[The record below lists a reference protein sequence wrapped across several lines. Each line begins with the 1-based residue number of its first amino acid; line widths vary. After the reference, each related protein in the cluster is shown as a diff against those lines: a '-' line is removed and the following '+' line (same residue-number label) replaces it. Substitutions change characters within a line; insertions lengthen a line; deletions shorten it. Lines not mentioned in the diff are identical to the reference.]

1 MKAAIYAR
9 VSRDDLNM
17 TNQITPLRN
26 YCKLKGWKIFKEYK
40 ETASGILDDRPVYN
54 QLLKDAA
61 ACKFNAVVVFKFD
74 RFARSA
80 MQLLESLD
88 MFRRRGIE
96 FVSISENID
105 TTTAMGKVVFTILA
119 AFAEFERNLIS
130 ERTKAG
136 LDTARRNGKVLGRPR
151 AHLDMPTLRKLRANG
166 LPYRAIAKQIGMKPG
181 VVYKYLRPVY
191 KRVSRVNH
199 ARS

>member
-17 TNQITPLRN
+17 TNQLTPLRN

-40 ETASGILDDRPVYN
+40 ETASGILDDRPIYN
-54 QLLKDAA
+54 QLLKDGY
-61 ACKFNAVVVFKFD
+61 ACKFDAVVVFKFD

-80 MQLLESLD
+80 LQLLDALD
-88 MFRRRGIE
+88 AFRRRGID
-96 FVSISENID
+96 FVSVTENID
-105 TTTAMGKVVFTILA
+105 TTTSIGRVIFTIIG

-151 AHLDMPTLRKLRANG
+151 ADLDMPTLRKLRANG
-166 LPYRAIAKQIGMKPG
+166 LAYRAIAKQVGISYG
-181 VVYKYLRPVY
+181 VVYKYLRPVN
-191 KRVSRVNH
+191 KRVSKAGH
-199 ARS
+199 AGS